1 MTKLVL
7 GAAVIALAIS
17 FAGGVLDVASAS
29 EQPAA
34 VADGSSAA
42 DLETEREAGENDVV
56 GVQVWTLMAVGAA
69 VAVLLLA
76 LLLRVAMGWVKPP
89 PPQEETPH

>member
-34 VADGSSAA
+34 VADDSIAP
-42 DLETEREAGENDVV
+42 DLQAEEVTGENDVV
-56 GVQVWTLMAVGAA
+56 DVQVWTLVAVGAA
-69 VAVLLLA
+69 AAVMLLA

-89 PPQEETPH
+89 PPQEEAPH